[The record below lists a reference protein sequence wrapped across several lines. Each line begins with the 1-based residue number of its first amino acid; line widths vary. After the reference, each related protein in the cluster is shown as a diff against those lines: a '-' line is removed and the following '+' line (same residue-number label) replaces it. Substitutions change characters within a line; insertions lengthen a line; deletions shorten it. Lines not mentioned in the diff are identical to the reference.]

1 MSEHNELGR
10 KGEEIALEYLANKGF
25 KILHK
30 NWRYKKLEIDIIAGK
45 DEYLVIIE
53 VKTRSNDYFERPQ
66 DAITLKK
73 QKFLFNATEAYVEL
87 FDIDLEIR
95 FDIVSILITDK
106 KTDIEHIEDAFR
118 PGW

>member
-1 MSEHNELGR
+1 MSEHNELGK

-30 NWRYKKLEIDIIAGK
+30 NWRYKNLEIDIIAEKG
-45 DEYLVIIE
+45 EYLVIVE

-66 DAITLKK
+66 DAITFKK
-73 QKFLFNATEAYVEL
+73 QKFLYNAAEAYVEL

-95 FDIVSILITDK
+95 FDIVSILITDE